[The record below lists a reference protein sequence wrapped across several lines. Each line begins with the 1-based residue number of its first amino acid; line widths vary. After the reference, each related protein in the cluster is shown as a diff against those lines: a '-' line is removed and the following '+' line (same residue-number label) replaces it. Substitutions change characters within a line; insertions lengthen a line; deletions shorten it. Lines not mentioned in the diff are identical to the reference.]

1 MSLLLQGIMKTYPV
15 FLTIFLLLSFCP
27 SPLISSTVA
36 MEKVA
41 FFYFNPD
48 SVQSNFSLLTKE
60 IDTFMTKQSYQVQ
73 FQAFSQQSDFDLLL
87 ASRQPSFVLVP
98 AWYYEQYG
106 KTMGLSPLLVPLNQ
120 NKPSYTKVLLKRSG
134 DINNPTLSGKTLAVT
149 SMGSNTEKQLALFFN
164 NGRIFDFANSHLIIT
179 PKDADALYALALGQ
193 VDMAVVGKNTMDVV
207 RAVNRRIVD
216 VVAEVAP
223 SHPVPMPLLCVLD
236 GKMSR
241 EEISHLKQIFF
252 SAGDGRPLPEFM
264 KMLQFNGWQNA
275 KL

>member
-1 MSLLLQGIMKTYPV
+1 MHSLLLTSFMLLV
-15 FLTIFLLLSFCP
+15 LSLCSSLLT
-27 SPLISSTVA
+27 SPAVA

-60 IDTFMTKQSYQVQ
+60 IDTFMTKQGYLVK

-87 ASRQPSFVLVP
+87 SSRRPSFVLVP

-106 KTMGLSPLLVPLNQ
+106 KNMGLTPLLISLNQ
-120 NKPSYTKVLLKRSG
+120 SKPSYTKVLLKRSG
-134 DINNPTLSGKTLAVT
+134 EVNTTTLSNKTLAVT
-149 SMGSNTEKQLALFFN
+149 SMGTDTEKQLALFFN
-164 NGRIFDFANSHLIIT
+164 NGRSFDFAASHLIIT

-193 VDMAVVGKNTMDVV
+193 VDMAVVGKNTLDVV

-216 VVAEVAP
+216 VVAEVAS
-223 SHPVPMPLLCVLD
+223 SHPVPMPILCVLD
-236 GKMSR
+236 GEMSR

-252 SAGDGRPLPEFM
+252 SAGDGNPLPEFM

>member
-1 MSLLLQGIMKTYPV
+1 MLLL
-15 FLTIFLLLSFCP
+15 FLFLSLSP
-27 SPLISSTVA
+27 SLFVSSALA

-60 IDTFMTKQSYQVQ
+60 IDTFLTKQGYQVQ
-73 FQAFSQQSDFDLLL
+73 FQAFSHQSDFDLLL
-87 ASRQPSFVLVP
+87 SSHPPSFVLVP

-106 KTMGLSPLLVPLNQ
+106 QTMGLTPLLIPLNQ
-120 NKPSYTKVLLKRSG
+120 SKPSYTKVLLKRSG
-134 DINNPTLSGKTLAVT
+134 EDGNTTLSGKTLAVT
-149 SMGSNTEKQLALFFN
+149 SMGPDTEKQLAFFFN
-164 NGRIFDFANSHLIIT
+164 NGRHFDFAGSHLIIT

-207 RAVNRRIVD
+207 RAVNSRIVD

-223 SHPVPMPLLCVLD
+223 SHPVPMPILCVLD
-236 GKMSR
+236 GEMSR
-241 EEISHLKQIFF
+241 EEISQLKQIFF
-252 SAGDGRPLPEFM
+252 STGHGHPLPEFM

-275 KL
+275 ML